1 MSETGPEAPRITPE
15 DVQAAQDVSLFFPP
29 VADIRA
35 VLFLALPAAL
45 SVIIAALAWANG
57 WQLLTW
63 IATIT
68 ATVCGLASWVFF
80 IRAATSETKEPGH
93 LPAYYAGWSVPVRFQ
108 PEIRWQAI
116 KLTIRSILGLAII
129 AITMTGVAIAV
140 EGIETAY
147 DIWLETGPMILGV
160 TIVSSFFSIPP
171 LALLLS
177 RYGLQKSGRRERD
190 GGLPKSLI
198 RRREAAIKA
207 LRRKWPDAVPQE
219 A

>member
-1 MSETGPEAPRITPE
+1 M
-15 DVQAAQDVSLFFPP
+15 FFPP

-35 VLFLALPAAL
+35 VLLLTLPAAL
-45 SVIIAALAWANG
+45 SLIIAALAWANG

-68 ATVCGLASWVFF
+68 ATVCGLASWIFF
-80 IRAATSETKEPGH
+80 IRAATSETKDPGH
-93 LPAYYAGWSVPVRFQ
+93 LPAYYAGWSVPIRFQ

-116 KLTIRSILGLAII
+116 KHAARISIGLIIYSSVMTGLTIVNEGADAAIEMWRDMGAIMLGLAFTS
-129 AITMTGVAIAV
+129 AFLST
-140 EGIETAY
+140 
-147 DIWLETGPMILGV
+147 
-160 TIVSSFFSIPP
+160 PP

-198 RRREAAIKA
+198 RRREAAIEA
-207 LRRKWPDAVPQE
+207 LRRKWPDAVPVE
-219 A
+219 R